1 MRPRIC
7 VAAIAA
13 LLTAAA
19 LCACGGSASS
29 SGNGVAAKSPQ
40 EILAASSK
48 AAARLTSV
56 HISGRSV
63 SVTEPLEL
71 DVTLADSGG
80 EGTISV
86 GGESLAVRSVGK
98 YLYIKAGSGFWQHY
112 ANATTAKL
120 FSGRWLKTPQSGQFA
135 ELASLTSKQQVLS
148 DILPGNGHLAK
159 GSTSTINGQPVVA
172 LIDKSQGGDTMY
184 VATTGQPYP
193 IEIVDGGSSV
203 GKVVFDHFN
212 EPVTVSPPADSIDLV
227 KLR

>member
-1 MRPRIC
+1 MRPRTC
-7 VAAIAA
+7 VAAIVA

-19 LCACGGSASS
+19 LCACGSSASD
-29 SGNGVAAKSPQ
+29 NGVAAKSPQ

-48 AAARLTSV
+48 ATAKLTSV

-98 YLYIKAGSGFWQHY
+98 YLYIRAGSGFWQHY

-148 DILPGNGHLAK
+148 DILAGNGQLAK
-159 GSTSTINGQPVVA
+159 GRTSTINGQPVVA

-212 EPVTVSPPADSIDLV
+212 EPVTVSPPADSIDLA